1 MTKKATTSPAD
12 IFCVGEGEG
21 TCDDALCC
29 KADTTKCGGVTLS
42 CPAKKFSPT
51 KSVSIGSGNANTV
64 CCTQN
69 KATCADYTCSAA
81 NGRKLKAN
89 PAGTLCAGGADR
101 CDDATCC
108 INDPDKCAGIG
119 GVTCPSHRWQNPDL
133 KGVSATA
140 GSKNTVCCD
149 DKALCATVSCDVGME
164 TKQQVCTKGSNKQ
177 ECTNCDCCESNPGLC
192 GSISPVTCNS
202 TNHFWDSGKTNDV
215 YTDPAVSCCSP
226 KGNCGG
232 FSCEAWKTKKT
243 DAAKKFCN
251 GGTGGSCDSTQC
263 CDMDTTK
270 CGGVTLS
277 CPEKKFSPSKSVS
290 IGSGDAN
297 TACCTQNK
305 KTCADYPCSEPN
317 AMKKKATPAEIICVG
332 EGEGT
337 CNEAL
342 CCEADT
348 TKCGG
353 VALSCPPTKFSP
365 TKSVSIGSGNANTV
379 CCTQNKATCADYPCD
394 AGMGRK
400 LKASPEGTLCA
411 GGAGSCDDA
420 RCCINDPDKCAGIG
434 GVTCKA
440 PSYYDA
446 ALTAGISATATT
458 KNYVCCSLSETCE
471 DALPGPPGLTILQK
485 CPASASVSS
494 GEGAAVFSGTVNS
507 GFRLAPKGFVTS
519 CLMATLAYL
528 K

>member
-1 MTKKATTSPAD
+1 
-12 IFCVGEGEG
+12 
-21 TCDDALCC
+21 
-29 KADTTKCGGVTLS
+29 
-42 CPAKKFSPT
+42 
-51 KSVSIGSGNANTV
+51 
-64 CCTQN
+64 
-69 KATCADYTCSAA
+69 
-81 NGRKLKAN
+81 
-89 PAGTLCAGGADR
+89 
-101 CDDATCC
+101 
-108 INDPDKCAGIG
+108 
-119 GVTCPSHRWQNPDL
+119 
-133 KGVSATA
+133 
-140 GSKNTVCCD
+140 
-149 DKALCATVSCDVGME
+149 
-164 TKQQVCTKGSNKQ
+164 
-177 ECTNCDCCESNPGLC
+177 
-192 GSISPVTCNS
+192 
-202 TNHFWDSGKTNDV
+202 
-215 YTDPAVSCCSP
+215 
-226 KGNCGG
+226 
-232 FSCEAWKTKKT
+232 
-243 DAAKKFCN
+243 
-251 GGTGGSCDSTQC
+251 
-263 CDMDTTK
+263 MDTTK

-348 TKCGG
+348 TLCGGVALSCPEKKFSPTKSVSIGSGDANTVCCTQNKKTCADHPCSEANAMKKKATPAEIICVGEGEGNCNDALCCEADTTKCGG
-353 VALSCPPTKFSP
+353 VALTCPPTKFSP

-440 PSYYDA
+440 PAYYDA

-494 GEGAAVFSGTVNS
+494 GEGAARMSGTVNS